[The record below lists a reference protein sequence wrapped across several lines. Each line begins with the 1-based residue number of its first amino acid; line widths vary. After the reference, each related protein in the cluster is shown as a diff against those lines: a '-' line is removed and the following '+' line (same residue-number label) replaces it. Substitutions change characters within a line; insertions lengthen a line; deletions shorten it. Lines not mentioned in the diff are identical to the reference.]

1 VVGKSQE
8 DTSDGKGLRTLPWQ
22 PNFGQ
27 NMLKISQNGHN
38 FSCMRYIDA
47 EFGFEIGFQLSANS
61 SVTLPY
67 NGTKGRYHGD
77 QSWD

>member
-1 VVGKSQE
+1 
-8 DTSDGKGLRTLPWQ
+8 
-22 PNFGQ
+22 
-27 NMLKISQNGHN
+27 
-38 FSCMRYIDA
+38 MRHIYA